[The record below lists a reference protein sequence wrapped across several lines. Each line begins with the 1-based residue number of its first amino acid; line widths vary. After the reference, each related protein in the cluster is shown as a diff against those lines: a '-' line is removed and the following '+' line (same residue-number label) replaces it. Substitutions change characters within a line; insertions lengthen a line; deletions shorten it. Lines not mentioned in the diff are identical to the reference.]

1 MAPSPCSVS
10 MESLASE
17 EGAADC
23 CVAKNLG
30 CGSATSSAAE
40 VPADT
45 YPTTEASESVDTTS
59 LGDDV
64 MAKDHGIAHGRPMT
78 SASQADSFSDSAGLA
93 EAEQGQGMPTHGPS
107 ELQTK
112 ESFQKRAVAMFLG
125 GGGTPKATD
134 IGVAFEQSTDGC
146 IILAFEAA
154 QWLFDVKKS
163 GHGIAKVQ
171 ASAGE
176 IDRKEAAAYLIND
189 ALGRPII
196 EREVPRA
203 GWPRKVG
210 EVISVRYP
218 KAKEELAEKP
228 KAAAKAAAKGGEEA
242 KQKAREAARSAA
254 MYAPYALALPAAP
267 HKRKAKAAAPPA
279 KRPTWWTDMMK
290 FWTDELKE
298 STAELAAAS
307 GELLPMERDIK
318 RNEAKLRDFD
328 PEKMKM
334 PSKPE
339 ALPAWV
345 PSCTVDDARRQIE
358 LRREHEARME
368 RWKMAVEAQ
377 IKELD
382 AWRALSMQTKELILL
397 KLPTLKRRVR
407 VSTDRI
413 EEAEEAIK
421 DLTENPWLI
430 KERREALAEAP
441 GVPEVAVGATTRR
454 VQPPVP
460 VWPWSA

>member
-1 MAPSPCSVS
+1 
-10 MESLASE
+10 
-17 EGAADC
+17 
-23 CVAKNLG
+23 
-30 CGSATSSAAE
+30 
-40 VPADT
+40 
-45 YPTTEASESVDTTS
+45 
-59 LGDDV
+59 
-64 MAKDHGIAHGRPMT
+64 
-78 SASQADSFSDSAGLA
+78 
-93 EAEQGQGMPTHGPS
+93 
-107 ELQTK
+107 
-112 ESFQKRAVAMFLG
+112 
-125 GGGTPKATD
+125 
-134 IGVAFEQSTDGC
+134 
-146 IILAFEAA
+146 
-154 QWLFDVKKS
+154 
-163 GHGIAKVQ
+163 
-171 ASAGE
+171 
-176 IDRKEAAAYLIND
+176 
-189 ALGRPII
+189 
-196 EREVPRA
+196 
-203 GWPRKVG
+203 
-210 EVISVRYP
+210 
-218 KAKEELAEKP
+218 
-228 KAAAKAAAKGGEEA
+228 
-242 KQKAREAARSAA
+242 
-254 MYAPYALALPAAP
+254 
-267 HKRKAKAAAPPA
+267 
-279 KRPTWWTDMMK
+279 MMK

-421 DLTENPWLI
+421 DLRENPWLI

-441 GVPEVAVGATTRR
+441 GVPEVAVGVRLLGVCSHPSPCGLGLHDGVNNIVHSSSVCSCAVENIVHTPSGHPCGR
-454 VQPPVP
+454 
-460 VWPWSA
+460 

>member
-1 MAPSPCSVS
+1 VAPSPCSVA

-23 CVAKNLG
+23 CIAKNLG

-45 YPTTEASESVDTTS
+45 DLTTEASESVDTTS
-59 LGDDV
+59 LGEDV
-64 MAKDHGIAHGRPMT
+64 MDKDHEIAHGRPT
-78 SASQADSFSDSAGLA
+78 TPASQAEASSDSAGLA
-93 EAEQGQGMPTHGPS
+93 EAEQGQDTPTHGPS
-107 ELQTK
+107 ELLTK
-112 ESFQKRAVAMFLG
+112 ESFQQRAVAMFLG
-125 GGGTPKATD
+125 GGGTPKASD

-154 QWLFDVKKS
+154 EWLFDAKKS

-189 ALGRPII
+189 ALGRPMI

-210 EVISVRYP
+210 EVISVRYL
-218 KAKEELAEKP
+218 KAKQELAEKP

-242 KQKAREAARSAA
+242 KQKAREAAREAVR
-254 MYAPYALALPAAP
+254 YAPYALALPAAP
-267 HKRKAKAAAPPA
+267 PKRKAEAAAPPA
-279 KRPTWWTDMMK
+279 KRPTCWWTDTLK

-334 PSKPE
+334 PPKPA

-345 PSCTVDDARRQIE
+345 CPRTMDDARRQIE
-358 LRREHEARME
+358 LRRDHEARME

-377 IKELD
+377 IKALD
-382 AWRALSMQTKELILL
+382 AWRALWRETKELLL
-397 KLPTLKRRVR
+397 IKLPPLKCR
-407 VSTDRI
+407 VSIATDLI
-413 EEAEEAIK
+413 EEAEEQIK
-421 DLTENPWLI
+421 DLHENPRLI
-430 KERREALAEAP
+430 
-441 GVPEVAVGATTRR
+441 R
-454 VQPPVP
+454 V
-460 VWPWSA
+460 